1 MNQTPV
7 RCLHRFAL
15 FIVLVSA
22 CSFASLGLIWAEDT
36 PISTKESERPFH
48 FLVQAGG
55 YLALG
60 GPAGY
65 GPTLIIETLPGHFSG
80 RYGLRAEWR
89 REGTS
94 SRGSVLGALL
104 FEAGASRP
112 KLALK
117 LLVEAGLT
125 DNQKP
130 IAGAGIEWSLWAV
143 GPLGVSTT
151 TTLDLI
157 FDGADSRPALSTSL
171 TIHLGQ

>member
-1 MNQTPV
+1 MLLG
-7 RCLHRFAL
+7 CAD
-15 FIVLVSA
+15 
-22 CSFASLGLIWAEDT
+22 SLLAMDLAWAEDY
-36 PISTKESERPFH
+36 PAEAANHSQRPFH

-65 GPTLIIETLPGHFSG
+65 GPTLLVETLPGSIAG

-89 REGTS
+89 GEGNS
-94 SRGSVLGALL
+94 SRGTVLGALL

-125 DNQKP
+125 DDQKP
-130 IAGAGIEWSLWAV
+130 IAGGGFEWSLWAL

-151 TTLDLI
+151 TTLDLV
-157 FDGADSRPALSTSL
+157 FDGSDTRPALSSSL
-171 TIHLGQ
+171 NIHLGR